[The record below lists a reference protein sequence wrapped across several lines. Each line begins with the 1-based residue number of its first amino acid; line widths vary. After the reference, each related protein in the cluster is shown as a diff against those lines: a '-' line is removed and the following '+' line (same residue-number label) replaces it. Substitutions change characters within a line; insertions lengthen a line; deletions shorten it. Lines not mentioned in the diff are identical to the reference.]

1 MCSDESLKGLVKPNP
16 VKPFGDIPMK
26 KLSVLLATAV
36 ASGSTFAADHSEA
49 INSAVTEGQSNYT
62 LVVVGLIGLAAIGF
76 GLRMMMG
83 AMRS

>member
-1 MCSDESLKGLVKPNP
+1 
-16 VKPFGDIPMK
+16 MK

-36 ASGSTFAADHSEA
+36 ASGSTFAADHSA
-49 INSAVTEGQSNYT
+49 SIGTAVTEGQANYT

-76 GLRMMMG
+76 GLRMMIS

>member
-1 MCSDESLKGLVKPNP
+1 
-16 VKPFGDIPMK
+16 MK

-36 ASGSTFAADHSEA
+36 ASGSTFAADHSTA
-49 INSAVTEGQSNYT
+49 INAAVTEGQSNYT

-76 GLRMMMG
+76 GLRMMIG